1 MAKMAMTW
9 NEARNVLYGYSEAYI
24 VPADVED
31 AIEVAILAL
40 GRCDFLDEQAEKRK
54 KINADQKIEK
64 GLTPEEAKLKQEL
77 KDMMNS

>member
-9 NEARNVLYGYSEAYI
+9 NEARNVLYGYNETYI
-24 VPADVED
+24 VPADVEE

-40 GRCDFLDEQAEKRK
+40 SRCDFLDEQAEKRK

-64 GLTPEEAKLKQEL
+64 GLTPEENRLKQEL

>member
-9 NEARNVLYGYSEAYI
+9 NEARNVLYGYSETYI

-31 AIEVAILAL
+31 AIEIAILAL

-54 KINADQKIEK
+54 KMNVNQKIEK
-64 GLTPEEAKLKQEL
+64 GLTPEENRLRQEL

>member
-9 NEARNVLYGYSEAYI
+9 NEARNILYGYSETYI

-54 KINADQKIEK
+54 KMNADQKIEK

-77 KDMMNS
+77 KDMINS

>member
-1 MAKMAMTW
+1 MAKIAMSW
-9 NEARNVLYGYSEAYI
+9 NEARNILYEYSETYI

-54 KINADQKIEK
+54 KMNADHKIEK
-64 GLTPEEAKLKQEL
+64 GLTPEENRLKQEL

>member
-1 MAKMAMTW
+1 MSKMAMTW
-9 NEARNVLYGYSEAYI
+9 NEARNVLYGYNETFI
-24 VPADVED
+24 VPEDVED

-54 KINADQKIEK
+54 KMNADHKIEK
-64 GLTPEEAKLKQEL
+64 GLTPEEVKLKQEL